1 MIYRL
6 STSWCIA
13 LTVFFISGSVAIA
26 GWQTYEQ
33 YTKAATDYCEST
45 DRSWSGSNS
54 LVWKID
60 YPELQSDTIN
70 ATMSKWRDNTPEWSI
85 WSEKDRLKNDLSPN
99 RIGEYSGFKTLEI
112 ARIGYRSKMNQ
123 VFACGVISSRIKT
136 ISELKDIVW
145 KKIKTTDSE
154 ILKKIEKEW
163 KDLKK
168 QESTLRCKPEE
179 RTEKITDVINTATK
193 QYCYYRYYL
202 KYLDSNLSTDFP
214 SIQKIEEKV
223 WIWSGT
229 SIVKTTDQWSQI
241 VPRYTN
247 DLAREITRSSQTLPK
262 AVRAFG
268 EMDQT
273 FGAHI
278 LLVFIYD
285 DYIKLRKS
293 LSHYMNLS
301 SQLYQKANNAMSKNR

>member
-1 MIYRL
+1 LIG
-6 STSWCIA
+6 
-13 LTVFFISGSVAIA
+13 GSIVAA
-26 GWQTYEQ
+26 AWQTYEQ
-33 YTKAATDYCEST
+33 YTKAASDYCESNL
-45 DRSWSGSNS
+45 RSWSGSNS
-54 LVWKID
+54 LVSKID
-60 YPELQSDTIN
+60 YPALNSDTIN
-70 ATMSKWRDNTPEWSI
+70 TTMSDWRNNKQEWYI
-85 WSEKDRLKNDLSPN
+85 WSEKDRLQRDLSPT
-99 RIGEYSGFKTLEI
+99 RIGEYTGFKTLEI

-123 VFACGVISSRIKT
+123 LFACGVISSRIKT
-136 ISELKDIVW
+136 ISELKDIIW

-168 QESTLRCKPEE
+168 QESTLKCKPEE
-179 RTEKITDVINTATK
+179 RTEKITDIINTATK

-202 KYLDSNLSTDFP
+202 KYLDSNLNADMP
-214 SIQKIEEKV
+214 NIQKIEEKV

-229 SIVKTTDQWSQI
+229 TIIKTTDQWSQI
-241 VPRYTN
+241 APRYTN
-247 DLAREITRSSQTLPK
+247 DLTREITRSSQTLPK

-285 DYIKLRKS
+285 DYVKLRKS